1 MKPFVDKIDKFLD
14 QLTEQAILSAAN
26 DFDNSIGEIRSTSTN
41 SDILSTATSCQS
53 MLNAIQ
59 NSPSNSSTASLVV
72 NVLKGFNSLENYVG
86 SQFVEV
92 TMARSLVMFS
102 AWSLFSWPD
111 LIVRTSMSQKAHN
124 LECWVDQ
131 LVSDVYQALRNVGPG
146 QPEVTFSSADYL
158 ATIDPPNKYLYR
170 CARYRASWSMERVAE
185 EAYLLATAI
194 IRQWIGLPNDGI
206 FLARYAFLNAFL
218 SMKHETN
225 AILYLSV
232 VWDIYQNPSLRL
244 LRGTAKSEKKNP
256 QEQFSGFRKR
266 LQQHPISNPN
276 SKRCEYLIHLRTRSD
291 AWYKTRTSDNPE
303 VSIMFLLFFASKSV
317 LLKISRLPAV
327 TLPSLNRSASVP
339 NLQAASQPVR

>member
-1 MKPFVDKIDKFLD
+1 MEPFTDKIEKFLD
-14 QLTEQAILSAAN
+14 QLTEEAILSAAN
-26 DFDNSIGEIRSTSTN
+26 DFDNSIGEILSASTN

-59 NSPSNSSTASLVV
+59 TSPSNSSTASLVA
-72 NVLKGFNSLENYVG
+72 NVLKGFNRVESYVG

-92 TMARSLVMFS
+92 KMARSLVMFS
-102 AWSLFSWPD
+102 AWSLFFWPD
-111 LIVRTSMSQKAHN
+111 LIVQTSMSQKEHN

-131 LVSDVYQALRNVGPG
+131 LVSDVYQALRNMGPG

-158 ATIDPPNKYLYR
+158 ATINPPNKYLYR
-170 CARYRASWSMERVAE
+170 CACYKASWSMERVAE

-225 AILYLSV
+225 AILYLNI

-244 LRGTAKSEKKNP
+244 LQGTAKSEKKNP
-256 QEQFSGFRKR
+256 RKM
-266 LQQHPISNPN
+266 PGNN
-276 SKRCEYLIHLRTRSD
+276 
-291 AWYKTRTSDNPE
+291 W
-303 VSIMFLLFFASKSV
+303 
-317 LLKISRLPAV
+317 
-327 TLPSLNRSASVP
+327 
-339 NLQAASQPVR
+339 VR